1 MRGLYTGKKTSLPH
15 VFEKGVA
22 AVMKK
27 YILWTSILLCLMLT
41 ACGAKEGAGRE
52 AETGGESGMSSASQ
66 ESTWQGLA
74 PGDDLQALA
83 ERTEYYDLTAETEE
97 LFDLGLWDESALKET
112 VQERVRDGSIV
123 YLPLETQFWKGE
135 PVQLWLEVSSKGR
148 NVYLYRK
155 DGSGELLLEN
165 VSDEHSAYSSYEG
178 RHRWYLDEEGNLF
191 CYYNKYSVAN
201 GGEQF
206 QGEILK
212 ILSSGEILYK
222 TELEL
227 GFWIEDFC
235 QTGDGRI
242 WLLLQEDGEELLRLA
257 ELDSATGQLIP
268 GSRREIPFERQRM
281 VSLGAAGELPAALGY
296 FAEERNYRVMKADF
310 ASGEMIPVLYLAGTS
325 YILPASLWLQ
335 NFQVLEDG
343 VVELLLTDSNG
354 KNCRLDKIKM
364 QKTEKI
370 PIVVRG
376 GYWVDGTFREQVSQ
390 FNMKNSTYQ
399 VIVEDC
405 TDPEALE
412 DFARLTSVQ
421 MNAGKGP
428 DILYGDDLMEDYIAG
443 ILEKGALEDLK
454 PYMKADGVREEDYF
468 PLTFSA
474 WRQGERIYGINYRVH
489 VYQATVKEEVLGSR
503 ETPDME
509 TLVDAL
515 LAREGDCLYMGG
527 RGPGQVLEDWL
538 EGTESLFGMVDWEQG
553 SCDFHTPLFHKLLEA
568 AARYGD
574 NGRKNGE
581 LAVASGNGY
590 DNVLH
595 FSGSAELEAQGRVV
609 SGIQF
614 DDGCYACFTLKDILA
629 VNANST
635 HKEGAWEFIRF
646 LLSDEIQ
653 GAKNDSYAAHIVS
666 VSYHAFEEWL
676 PWCIAEMTQIKYVNG
691 VPHLPVFEEEVSKE
705 RQAEYRQMI
714 EEARPLP
721 IRTKF
726 ILEVILD
733 EAQDYFDGYKS
744 TDEVIQVINNRVQ
757 LYLDENQ

>member
-1 MRGLYTGKKTSLPH
+1 
-15 VFEKGVA
+15 
-22 AVMKK
+22 MKK
-27 YILWTSILLCLMLT
+27 QNVWAGLLLCLMLT
-41 ACGAKEGAGRE
+41 ACGEQEDAPKGT
-52 AETGGESGMSSASQ
+52 ETGRGSVKDSTSQESASQ

-165 VSDEHSAYSSYEG
+165 VSNEHSAYSSYEG

-212 ILSSGEILYK
+212 ILSSGEILYE

-242 WLLLQEDGEELLRLA
+242 WLLLQKDGEELLRLA

-268 GSRREIPFERQRM
+268 GSRREIPFERQRT
-281 VSLGAAGELPAALGY
+281 VSLGAAGELPAVLGY
-296 FAEERNYRVMKADF
+296 FAEERNYRVMKADL

-325 YILPASLWLQ
+325 YIWPVSQKLQ

-343 VVELLLTDSNG
+343 IVELLFTDQSG
-354 KNCRLDKIKM
+354 LNCRLDKIKM

-376 GYWVDGTFREQVSQ
+376 GYWVDYIFREQVSQ
-390 FNMKNSTYQ
+390 FNMENSTYQ
-399 VIVEDC
+399 IIVEDC

-428 DILYGDDLMEDYIAG
+428 DILYGADLMEDYIAG
-443 ILEKGALEDLK
+443 MLEKGALEDLK
-454 PYMKADGVREEDYF
+454 PYMERDGVREEDYF

-474 WRQGERIYGINYRVH
+474 WRQGERIYGINYRGGAS
-489 VYQATVKEEVLGSR
+489 QTTIKEEVLGSR

-509 TLVDAL
+509 TLIDAL
-515 LAREGDCLYMGG
+515 LAREGECLYMSEWAS
-527 RGPGQVLEDWL
+527 GQVLKNWMR
-538 EGTESLFGMVDWEQG
+538 GTESLFGMVDWEQG
-553 SCDFHTPLFHKLLEA
+553 SCDFNTPLFHKMLEA

-574 NGRKNGE
+574 NGRKNAE
-581 LAVASGNGY
+581 LAVAAGNGY
-590 DNVLH
+590 SNVLY
-595 FSGSAELEAQGRVV
+595 FSGSAELEAQGRVI
-609 SGIQF
+609 SGTQF
-614 DDGCYACFTLKDILA
+614 DDGCYASFNVMEILA
-629 VNANST
+629 VNVNSS

-653 GAKNDSYAAHIVS
+653 GAKKDAYTIP

-676 PWCIAEMTQIKYVNG
+676 PWCIAEMTVRKYVNG
-691 VPHLPVFEEEVSKE
+691 VPGYAPTFEGEEVSKE
-705 RQAEYRQMI
+705 RQAEYRQML

>member
-1 MRGLYTGKKTSLPH
+1 
-15 VFEKGVA
+15 
-22 AVMKK
+22 MKK
-27 YILWTSILLCLMLT
+27 QNVWAGLLLCLMLT
-41 ACGAKEGAGRE
+41 ACGEQEDAPKGT
-52 AETGGESGMSSASQ
+52 ETGRGSVKDSTSQESASQ

-165 VSDEHSAYSSYEG
+165 VSNEHSAYSSYEG

-212 ILSSGEILYK
+212 ILSSGEILYE

-268 GSRREIPFERQRM
+268 GSRREIPFERQRT
-281 VSLGAAGELPAALGY
+281 VSLGAAGELPAVLGY
-296 FAEERNYRVMKADF
+296 FAEERNYRVMKADL

-325 YILPASLWLQ
+325 YIWPVSQKLQ

-343 VVELLLTDSNG
+343 VVELLFTDQSG
-354 KNCRLDKIKM
+354 LNCRLDKIKM

-376 GYWVDGTFREQVSQ
+376 GYWVDYIFREQVLQ
-390 FNMKNSTYQ
+390 FNMENSTYQ

-412 DFARLTSVQ
+412 DFGRLTSVQ

-443 ILEKGALEDLK
+443 MLEKGALEDLK
-454 PYMKADGVREEDYF
+454 PYMERDGVREEDYF

-474 WRQGERIYGINYRVH
+474 WRQGERIYGINYRGGAS
-489 VYQATVKEEVLGSR
+489 QTTIKEEVLGSR

-509 TLVDAL
+509 TLIDAL
-515 LAREGDCLYMGG
+515 LAREGECLYMSEWAS
-527 RGPGQVLEDWL
+527 GQVLKNWMR
-538 EGTESLFGMVDWEQG
+538 GTESLFGMVDWEQG
-553 SCDFHTPLFHKLLEA
+553 SCDFNTPLFHKMLEA

-574 NGRKNGE
+574 NGRKNAE
-581 LAVASGNGY
+581 LAVAAGNGY
-590 DNVLH
+590 SNVLY
-595 FSGSAELEAQGRVV
+595 FSGSAELEAQGRVI
-609 SGIQF
+609 SGTQF
-614 DDGCYACFTLKDILA
+614 DDGCYASFNVMEILA
-629 VNANST
+629 VNVNSS

-653 GAKNDSYAAHIVS
+653 GAKKDAYTIP

-676 PWCIAEMTQIKYVNG
+676 PWCIAEMTVRKYVNG
-691 VPHLPVFEEEVSKE
+691 VPGYAPTFEGEEVSKE
-705 RQAEYRQMI
+705 RQAEYRQML

>member
-1 MRGLYTGKKTSLPH
+1 MKGLKKEITSL
-15 VFEKGVA
+15 
-22 AVMKK
+22 
-27 YILWTSILLCLMLT
+27 LLCLMLT
-41 ACGAKEGAGRE
+41 ACGAKEDAGKE
-52 AETGGESGMSSASQ
+52 AETGEESGKNSASQ
-66 ESTWQGLA
+66 ESIWQGLA
-74 PGDDLQALA
+74 PGDDLRALA
-83 ERTEYYDLTAETEE
+83 ERTEYYDIVAESENLFASLEKEE
-97 LFDLGLWDESALKET
+97 LQEQAWAAVQKGET
-112 VQERVRDGSIV
+112 VR
-123 YLPLETQFWKGE
+123 LPLGTQFWQGE
-135 PVQLWLEVSSKGR
+135 PVQLWSEASSEGIKIYRYRASGMGEV
-148 NVYLYRK
+148 
-155 DGSGELLLEN
+155 LLEN
-165 VSDEHSAYSSYEG
+165 VSDEHSVYSSYEG
-178 RHRWYLDEEGNLF
+178 RHRWYLDRDGNFF
-191 CYYNKYSVAN
+191 CYYTRYSLAN
-201 GGEQF
+201 GDEQAL
-206 QGEILK
+206 GRIIKL
-212 ILSSGEILYK
+212 LPSGETLYE
-222 TELEL
+222 TELDP
-227 GFWIEDFC
+227 GFAIKDLC
-235 QTGDGRI
+235 QTEDGKV

-257 ELDSATGQLIP
+257 ELDPATGQMVQ
-268 GSRREIPFERQRM
+268 GSRREIPFMRERIVR
-281 VSLGAAGELPAALGY
+281 LGAAGELPAVMGLCT
-296 FAEERNYRVMKADF
+296 EDHNYRVMKVDL
-310 ASGEMIPVLYLAGTS
+310 ASGEVVPVLYLAGTS
-325 YILPASLWLQ
+325 YILPTSLWLQ
-335 NFQVLEDG
+335 NFRVLEDG
-343 VVELLLTDSNG
+343 AVELLLTDSNG

-376 GYWVDGTFREQVSQ
+376 GYWVDGT
-390 FNMKNSTYQ
+390 
-399 VIVEDC
+399 
-405 TDPEALE
+405 
-412 DFARLTSVQ
+412 RLTSVQ

-443 ILEKGALEDLK
+443 MLEKGALEDLK
-454 PYMKADGVREEDYF
+454 PYMEADGVREEDYF

-474 WRQGERIYGINYRVH
+474 WRQGERIYGITYRV
-489 VYQATVKEEVLGSR
+489 YAGQATVKEEVLGSR

-515 LAREGDCLYMGG
+515 LAREGDCLYMRG
-527 RGPGQVLEDWL
+527 RGPGQVLEGWL

-574 NGRKNGE
+574 DGRKNGE

-590 DNVLH
+590 DNVLS

-614 DDGCYACFTLKDILA
+614 DDGCYACFTLENILA

-653 GAKNDSYAAHIVS
+653 GAKEDSYAAHIVP

-691 VPHLPVFEEEVSKE
+691 VPHLPTFEGEEVSKE

-721 IRTKF
+721 VRTKF

>member
-1 MRGLYTGKKTSLPH
+1 MKGLKK
-15 VFEKGVA
+15 E
-22 AVMKK
+22 
-27 YILWTSILLCLMLT
+27 ITSILLCLMLT
-41 ACGAKEGAGRE
+41 ACGAKEDAGRE
-52 AETGGESGMSSASQ
+52 AETGEESGKNSASQ

-74 PGDDLQALA
+74 PGDDLSALA
-83 ERTEYYDLTAETEE
+83 ERTEYYDIAAESENLFASLEKEE
-97 LFDLGLWDESALKET
+97 LQEQAWAAVQNGET
-112 VQERVRDGSIV
+112 VR
-123 YLPLETQFWKGE
+123 LPLGTQFWQGE
-135 PVQLWLEVSSKGR
+135 PVQLWSEASSEGIKIYRYRANGMGEV
-148 NVYLYRK
+148 
-155 DGSGELLLEN
+155 LLEN
-165 VSDEHSAYSSYEG
+165 VSDEHSVYSSYEG
-178 RHRWYLDEEGNLF
+178 RHRWYLGGEGNFF
-191 CYYNKYSVAN
+191 CYYTRYSLTN
-201 GGEQF
+201 GDEQAL
-206 QGEILK
+206 GRIIKL
-212 ILSSGEILYK
+212 LSSGEILYE

-268 GSRREIPFERQRM
+268 GSRREIPFMRERM
-281 VSLGAAGELPAALGY
+281 VRLGAAGELPAVLGY
-296 FAEERNYRVMKADF
+296 FAEERNYRVMKADL

-325 YILPASLWLQ
+325 YIWPVSQKLQ

-343 VVELLLTDSNG
+343 VVELLFTDQSG
-354 KNCRLDKIKM
+354 LNCRLDKIKM

-376 GYWVDGTFREQVSQ
+376 GYWVDYIFREQVSQ
-390 FNMKNSTYQ
+390 FNMENSTYQ

-412 DFARLTSVQ
+412 DFGRLTSVQ

-443 ILEKGALEDLK
+443 MLEKGALEDLK
-454 PYMKADGVREEDYF
+454 PYMERDGVREEDYF

-474 WRQGERIYGINYRVH
+474 WRQGERIYGINYRGGAS
-489 VYQATVKEEVLGSR
+489 QTTIKEEVLGSR

-509 TLVDAL
+509 TLIDAL
-515 LAREGDCLYMGG
+515 LAREGECLYMSEWAS
-527 RGPGQVLEDWL
+527 GQVLKNWMR
-538 EGTESLFGMVDWEQG
+538 GTESLFGMVDWEQG
-553 SCDFHTPLFHKLLEA
+553 SCDFNTPLFHKMLEA

-574 NGRKNGE
+574 NGRKNAE
-581 LAVASGNGY
+581 LAVAAGNGY
-590 DNVLH
+590 SNVLY
-595 FSGSAELEAQGRVV
+595 FSGSAELEAQGRVI
-609 SGIQF
+609 SGTQF
-614 DDGCYACFTLKDILA
+614 DDGCYASFNVMEILA
-629 VNANST
+629 VNVNSS

-653 GAKNDSYAAHIVS
+653 GAKKDAYTIP

-676 PWCIAEMTQIKYVNG
+676 PWCIAEMTVRKYVNG
-691 VPHLPVFEEEVSKE
+691 VPGYAPTFEGEEVSKE
-705 RQAEYRQMI
+705 RQAEYRQML

>member
-1 MRGLYTGKKTSLPH
+1 MR
-15 VFEKGVA
+15 E
-22 AVMKK
+22 
-27 YILWTSILLCLMLT
+27 
-41 ACGAKEGAGRE
+41 
-52 AETGGESGMSSASQ
+52 
-66 ESTWQGLA
+66 
-74 PGDDLQALA
+74 
-83 ERTEYYDLTAETEE
+83 
-97 LFDLGLWDESALKET
+97 
-112 VQERVRDGSIV
+112 
-123 YLPLETQFWKGE
+123 
-135 PVQLWLEVSSKGR
+135 
-148 NVYLYRK
+148 
-155 DGSGELLLEN
+155 
-165 VSDEHSAYSSYEG
+165 
-178 RHRWYLDEEGNLF
+178 
-191 CYYNKYSVAN
+191 
-201 GGEQF
+201 
-206 QGEILK
+206 
-212 ILSSGEILYK
+212 
-222 TELEL
+222 
-227 GFWIEDFC
+227 
-235 QTGDGRI
+235 
-242 WLLLQEDGEELLRLA
+242 
-257 ELDSATGQLIP
+257 
-268 GSRREIPFERQRM
+268 RM
-281 VSLGAAGELPAALGY
+281 VRLGAAGELPAVMGLCT
-296 FAEERNYRVMKADF
+296 EDRNYRVMKADL
-310 ASGEMIPVLYLAGTS
+310 ASGEMVPVLYLAGTS

-343 VVELLLTDSNG
+343 AVELLLTDSNG

-376 GYWVDGTFREQVSQ
+376 GYWVDYIFREQVSQ
-390 FNMKNSTYQ
+390 FNMENSTYQ

-412 DFARLTSVQ
+412 DFGRLTSVQ

-443 ILEKGALEDLK
+443 MLEKGALEDLK
-454 PYMKADGVREEDYF
+454 PYMERDGVREEDYF

-474 WRQGERIYGINYRVH
+474 WRQGERIYGINYRGGAS
-489 VYQATVKEEVLGSR
+489 QTTIKEEVLGSR

-509 TLVDAL
+509 TLIDAL
-515 LAREGDCLYMGG
+515 LAREGECLYMSEWAS
-527 RGPGQVLEDWL
+527 GQVLKNWMR
-538 EGTESLFGMVDWEQG
+538 GTESLFGMVDWEQG
-553 SCDFHTPLFHKLLEA
+553 SCDFNTPLFHKMLEA

-574 NGRKNGE
+574 NGRKNAE
-581 LAVASGNGY
+581 LAVAAGNGY
-590 DNVLH
+590 SNVLY
-595 FSGSAELEAQGRVV
+595 FSGSAELEAQGRVI
-609 SGIQF
+609 SGTQF
-614 DDGCYACFTLKDILA
+614 DDGCYASFNVMEILA
-629 VNANST
+629 VNVNSS

-653 GAKNDSYAAHIVS
+653 GAKKDAYTIP

-705 RQAEYRQMI
+705 RQAEYRQML

>member
-1 MRGLYTGKKTSLPH
+1 MKGLKKEITSL
-15 VFEKGVA
+15 
-22 AVMKK
+22 
-27 YILWTSILLCLMLT
+27 LLCLMLT
-41 ACGAKEGAGRE
+41 ACGAKEDAGKE
-52 AETGGESGMSSASQ
+52 AETGEESGKNSASQ
-66 ESTWQGLA
+66 ESIWQGLA
-74 PGDDLQALA
+74 PGDDLRALA
-83 ERTEYYDLTAETEE
+83 ERTEYYDIVAESENLFASLEREE
-97 LFDLGLWDESALKET
+97 LQEQAWAAVQKGET
-112 VQERVRDGSIV
+112 VR
-123 YLPLETQFWKGE
+123 LPLGTQFWQGE
-135 PVQLWLEVSSKGR
+135 PVQLWSEASSEGIKIYRYRASGMGEV
-148 NVYLYRK
+148 
-155 DGSGELLLEN
+155 LLEN
-165 VSDEHSAYSSYEG
+165 VSDEHSVYSSYEG
-178 RHRWYLDEEGNLF
+178 RHRWYLDRDGNFF
-191 CYYNKYSVAN
+191 CYYTRYSLTN
-201 GGEQF
+201 GDEQAL
-206 QGEILK
+206 GRIIKL
-212 ILSSGEILYK
+212 LPSGETLYE
-222 TELEL
+222 TELDP
-227 GFWIEDFC
+227 GFAIKDLC
-235 QTGDGRI
+235 QTEDGKV

-257 ELDSATGQLIP
+257 ELDPATGQMVQ
-268 GSRREIPFERQRM
+268 GSRREIPFMRERIVR
-281 VSLGAAGELPAALGY
+281 LGAAGELPAVMGLCT
-296 FAEERNYRVMKADF
+296 EDRNYRVMKVDL
-310 ASGEMIPVLYLAGTS
+310 ASGEVVPVLYLAGTS
-325 YILPASLWLQ
+325 YILPTSLWLQ
-335 NFQVLEDG
+335 NFRVLEDG
-343 VVELLLTDSNG
+343 AVELLLTDSNG

-443 ILEKGALEDLK
+443 MLEKGALEDLK
-454 PYMKADGVREEDYF
+454 PYMEADGVREEDYF

-474 WRQGERIYGINYRVH
+474 WRQGERIYGITYRV
-489 VYQATVKEEVLGSR
+489 YAGQATVKEEVLGSR

-515 LAREGDCLYMGG
+515 LAREGDCLYMRG
-527 RGPGQVLEDWL
+527 RGPGQVLEGWL

-574 NGRKNGE
+574 DGRKNGE

-590 DNVLH
+590 DNVLS

-614 DDGCYACFTLKDILA
+614 DGGCYACFTLENILA

-653 GAKNDSYAAHIVS
+653 GAKEDSYAAHIVP

-691 VPHLPVFEEEVSKE
+691 VPHLPTFEGEEVSKE

-721 IRTKF
+721 VRTKF